1 MKSICLRVLLLL
13 TFTIAF
19 TEFLIAQND
28 LSSQLVRD
36 TLLAKQIELTPK
48 EASKFI
54 ERITGS
60 DHILNLKNKQVKD
73 DLLRLVLHYHEPFD
87 SVKNKMTRFPFNT
100 LEFNKKLLI
109 GNVDTLP
116 IRWLNKSTFIIDTFI
131 LERTPL
137 FNQKTVIVQVLDA
150 SKLPVSDSVSQIV
163 RLVEDYFLTKDTV
176 YSTIIDTLY
185 LKTKGSVLY
194 RYENGIV
201 FPTPTLRGKAARASI
216 LTNNK
221 LRLEGEVEISRFIG
235 DDYKRAVRDSLAVAV
250 RSLVNY
256 TQKRDSILVKIG
268 DLSGKKIPFWLTS
281 GKEPT
286 QRVWVKNSKNDSITV
301 WVGNPSTKTIALH
314 LDEDLRVEVLEKRM
328 ADGLTFFSPKP
339 ERSLAKHER
348 LKEVIIPWSYG
359 LSSSFSLN
367 GNYLSNWS
375 RGGESTLSSLL
386 DITGRADYNNVEE
399 KTKWVNNWRLR
410 YGFTWTDDEH
420 GLKTNTDILE
430 MNSQFNKVLI
440 DKLDFSS
447 VFYFKTQVANGYNY
461 PKGSPKELKSR
472 FLSPGSFTIGVGAE
486 YKPNKKTSLNFSPLS
501 YKNTF
506 VIDTVNINQTLHG
519 VDKGNRS
526 KQEMGGQLLL
536 RSSLTLLK
544 SFEVTNALR
553 LFSNFLNKPEN
564 VDVDWEMGVEKQ
576 ISWYFKIRLN
586 LHLIYDDDVRFAVT
600 DSNGSPVLL
609 PDGTPKKVA
618 KTQINQFVGLT
629 FAFKM

>member
-13 TFTIAF
+13 VSTITFTEYI
-19 TEFLIAQND
+19 LAQND
-28 LSSQLVRD
+28 LSSQLIRD
-36 TLLAKQIELTPK
+36 TLLARQIELTPK

-60 DHILNLKNKQVKD
+60 DHIFILQNKQVKD

-87 SVKNKMTRFPFNT
+87 SIKNKMTRFPFNAV
-100 LEFNKKLLI
+100 EFSKKLLG

-116 IRWLNKSTFIIDTFI
+116 IRWLNNSTFMVDTFK
-131 LERTPL
+131 LERNPL
-137 FNQKTVIVQVLDA
+137 LLQKTVIVQVLDA

-176 YSTIIDTLY
+176 YSSIIDTLY

-194 RYENGIV
+194 RFENGIV
-201 FPTPTLRGKAARASI
+201 FPAPTLRGKVARANI

-221 LRLEGEVEISRFIG
+221 IRLERDVETNRFYG
-235 DDYKRAVRDSLAVAV
+235 DDYRRAVRDSLAVAV

-281 GKEPT
+281 GREPM
-286 QRVWVKNSKNDSITV
+286 QRIWVKNSQNDSITV
-301 WVGNPSTKTIALH
+301 WVGNPSAKTIALH
-314 LDEDLRVEVLEKRM
+314 LDDDLRVEVLEKRT
-328 ADGLTFFSPKP
+328 ADGLVFFAPKP
-339 ERSLAKHER
+339 NRSLAKHDR
-348 LKEVIIPWSYG
+348 LKEILIPWSYG

-386 DITGRADYNNVEE
+386 DITGRANYNNAEE

-461 PKGSPKELKSR
+461 PKGSPKELKSK
-472 FLSPGSFTIGVGAE
+472 FLNPGSFTIGVGAE
-486 YKPNKKTSLNFSPLS
+486 YKPNNKTTLNFSPLS

-519 VDKGNRS
+519 VEKGSRS
-526 KQEMGGQLLL
+526 KQEMGGQLVL

-544 SFEVTNALR
+544 TFEVTNALR
-553 LFSNFLNKPEN
+553 LFSNYLNKPKN
-564 VDVDWEMGVEKQ
+564 VDVDWELGVEKQ

-600 DSNGSPVLL
+600 DSNGLPVIL

-618 KTQINQFVGLT
+618 RTQINQFVGLT
-629 FAFKM
+629 LAFKM